1 MMSFE
6 QIISDLKNKIYK
18 PIYFLSGEEPYFA
31 DIITK
36 YIQDNALVES
46 EKAFNLTVIYGK
58 DTEISTVINSAKR
71 YPMMANYQVVIV
83 KEAQN
88 IKDIDD
94 LIHYASNPLKSTI
107 LVINYKYKTLDK
119 RKKLYKVLNDNCVLL
134 ESKKLYENEV
144 PQWINAYLKNKNRTI
159 DPSAGMLMTEFL
171 GNDLS
176 KIANELDKLIIT
188 LPDGE
193 YKITSSHIEKNIGI
207 SKDYN
212 NFELHK
218 ALTQKNVL
226 KANRIVNY
234 FAQNPKDNPLTLTLS
249 TLYHFFSKVLTYHFL
264 KNKSDNRS
272 VAAALKVNPYFIG
285 DYENAAKKYNPKKV
299 VEIIGLLRE
308 YDLRS
313 KGYNNVNTPDGEL
326 LKELVYK
333 IIH

>member
-1 MMSFE
+1 MNFE

-18 PIYFLSGEEPYFA
+18 PIYFLSGDEPYFI
-31 DIITK
+31 DLITK
-36 YIQDNALVES
+36 YINDNVLTDA
-46 EKAFNLTVIYGK
+46 EKSFNQSVLYGK
-58 DTEISTVINSAKR
+58 ETEMHTVINTAKR

-88 IKDIDD
+88 IKNIED
-94 LIHYASNPLKSTI
+94 LIHYANTPLKSTV

-119 RKKLYKVLNDNCVLL
+119 RKKLYKALNENCVLF
-134 ESKKLYENEV
+134 ESKKLYDNEV
-144 PQWINAYLKNKNRTI
+144 PGWINGYLKNKNRTI
-159 DPSAGMLMTEFL
+159 DPSAGMLLTEYL

-193 YKITSSHIEKNIGI
+193 FNITSSHIERNIGI

-234 FAQNPKDNPLTLTLS
+234 FGHNPKDNPFTVTIS
-249 TLYHFFSKVLTYHFL
+249 SLYHFYSKVLSYHFI
-264 KNKSDNRS
+264 KDKRN
-272 VAAALKVNPYFIG
+272 VAATLKVNPYFVG
-285 DYENAAKKYNPKKV
+285 DYEKAAKNYNPKKT
-299 VEIIGLLRE
+299 VEIISLLRE
-308 YDLRS
+308 YDLKS
-313 KGYNNVNTPDGEL
+313 KGFNNVSTTHGEL
-326 LKELVYK
+326 LKELVYR
-333 IIH
+333 ILH

>member
-1 MMSFE
+1 MNFE

-18 PIYFLSGEEPYFA
+18 PIYFLSGEEPYFI
-31 DIITK
+31 DLITK
-36 YIQDNALVES
+36 YINDNVLTDA
-46 EKAFNLTVIYGK
+46 EKSFNQTLLYGK
-58 DTEISTVINSAKR
+58 DTEIHTVINTAKR
-71 YPMMANYQVVIV
+71 FPMMANYQVVIV

-88 IKDIDD
+88 IKKIDE
-94 LIHYASNPLKSTI
+94 LIHYANAPLKSTI

-119 RKKLYKVLNDNCVLL
+119 RKKLYKAINANSILF
-134 ESKKLYENEV
+134 ESKKLYDNEI
-144 PQWINAYLKNKNRTI
+144 PAWINSYLKNKNRTI
-159 DPSAGMLMTEFL
+159 DPNAGMLLNEYL

-193 YKITSSHIEKNIGI
+193 YNITTSHIERNIGI

-234 FAQNPKDNPLTLTLS
+234 FSHNQKANPFVVTIS
-249 TLYHFFSKVLTYHFL
+249 SLYHFYSKVLVYHFI
-264 KNKSDNRS
+264 KNKSDRRS
-272 VAAALKVNPYFIG
+272 VAATLKVNPYFVG
-285 DYENAAKKYNPKKV
+285 DYEKTAKQYNPKKT
-299 VEIIGLLRE
+299 VEIFSMLRE
-308 YDLRS
+308 YDLKS
-313 KGYNNVNTPDGEL
+313 KGFNNVSTSQGEL

-333 IIH
+333 ILH

>member
-1 MMSFE
+1 MNFE

-18 PIYFLSGEEPYFA
+18 PIYFLSGDEPYFI
-31 DIITK
+31 DLITK
-36 YIQDNALVES
+36 YINDNVLTDA
-46 EKAFNLTVIYGK
+46 EKSFNQSVLYGK
-58 DTEISTVINSAKR
+58 ETEMHTVINTAKR

-88 IKDIDD
+88 IKNIED
-94 LIHYASNPLKSTI
+94 LIHYANTPLKSTV

-119 RKKLYKVLNDNCVLL
+119 RKKLYKALNENCVLF
-134 ESKKLYENEV
+134 ESKKLYDNEV
-144 PQWINAYLKNKNRTI
+144 PGWINGYLKNKNRTI
-159 DPSAGMLMTEFL
+159 DPSAGMLLTEYL

-193 YKITSSHIEKNIGI
+193 FNITSSHIERNIGI

-234 FAQNPKDNPLTLTLS
+234 FGHNPKDNPFTVTIS
-249 TLYHFFSKVLTYHFL
+249 SLYHFYSKVLSYHFI
-264 KNKSDNRS
+264 KDKRDKRN
-272 VAAALKVNPYFIG
+272 VAATLKVNPYFVG
-285 DYENAAKKYNPKKV
+285 DYEKAAKNYNPKKT
-299 VEIIGLLRE
+299 VEIISLLRE
-308 YDLRS
+308 YDLKS
-313 KGYNNVNTPDGEL
+313 KGFNNVSTTHGEL
-326 LKELVYK
+326 LKELVYR
-333 IIH
+333 ILH